1 MKYNSG
7 LIFISVIKIIKMK
20 IIKWDILNLI
30 DLHFSASCE
39 TINCYFAQGVQDKL
53 EYDLGNVNGGRTLH
67 NNRVYW

>member
-1 MKYNSG
+1 
-7 LIFISVIKIIKMK
+7 MK
-20 IIKWDILNLI
+20 IIKLEILNLI